1 MWIILL
7 IVLAG
12 IIILGVAIMILTNPG
27 KHMKTYYRCAYKDP
41 DKRDDEKEN

>member
-12 IIILGVAIMILTNPG
+12 IIIIGVAITILTNPG
-27 KHMKTYYRCAYKDP
+27 KHMKTYYRCTYKDP
-41 DKRDDEKEN
+41 DKREDKE